1 MTNKHNVEYTDTFA
15 GEANYSW
22 VNRKTVIMPELTHY
36 GYDGSSN
43 YVKANKVYNRELV
56 KRAKAA
62 VGLTGVR
69 GKGYWHGDEFE
80 FRPYG
85 SATVMFITFDD
96 EHADDKAEREE
107 MEECQRKAEL
117 NGWRYVVSRMTG
129 NPTFQHSHYGIVMA
143 DNWKDLCEQYVFGNE
158 EDSE

>member
-1 MTNKHNVEYTDTFA
+1 MTNRHNVEYTDTFG

-22 VNRKTVIMPELTHY
+22 VRRHVVTMPELTHY
-36 GYDGSSN
+36 GYDGGTN
-43 YVKANKVYNRELV
+43 YAKANKVYQRELM

-69 GKGYWHGDEFE
+69 GVTSHYGDMSE

-85 SATVMFITFDD
+85 SATVLFIT
-96 EHADDKAEREE
+96 
-107 MEECQRKAEL
+107 
-117 NGWRYVVSRMTG
+117 YS
-129 NPTFQHSHYGIVMA
+129 
-143 DNWKDLCEQYVFGNE
+143 